1 MTNDTSTGR
10 KPLTAQDVLALAA
23 IVQAAHG
30 GARVGR
36 ATEDGAMAGPVQYGT
51 ARHIV
56 TDERALFPTERDDI
70 RDCYLWVTGGIVEHF
85 WSVEVLVAEY
95 QAGTFCTPLT

>member
-1 MTNDTSTGR
+1 MSDTTA
-10 KPLTAQDVLALAA
+10 KPLTAPDVLALAA

-36 ATEDGAMAGPVQYGT
+36 ATEEGALAGPVQYGT

-56 TDERALFPTERDDI
+56 LDERCLFPGPDTDI
-70 RDCYLWVTGGIVEHF
+70 RDCELWVSCGISERFWPVALLVE
-85 WSVEVLVAEY
+85 EY
-95 QAGTFCTPLT
+95 HAGTFVINPA